1 MTAIALTI
9 AGSDSSGGA
18 GIQADLKTFAALG
31 VYGASVI
38 TALTAQ
44 NTQGVRGIH
53 DVPADFIR
61 AQIDAVFPDLDVAA
75 VKIGMLSQVAT
86 IEAVA
91 QGLVAHSA
99 KNIVLDPVMV
109 ATSGDRLLAP
119 EAVEALR
126 EKLVPRALVV
136 TPNLP
141 EAAVLVGASVAR
153 NEREMEVQAREIL
166 ALGARNVL
174 IKGGHGVGDESVDLL
189 IGEGDVVRLSAKRI
203 ATTSLHGTGCTLSS
217 AIAAGLARGLD
228 LKSAAQEAKA
238 YVTAAV
244 AAARDLHIGHGHGPL
259 HHFHATW
266 REVMTTRRTFIGAGA
281 AAAGILAAP
290 AVAQSQIQKWRMVTS
305 WPKRLPG
312 PGLSAER
319 IAERIRVLSGG
330 RIDITVHAAGELVPA
345 FEVLDAVADGV
356 AEIAHTAAFY
366 WQGKMPAAAFF
377 TTVPGGL
384 TPGEHVAWVDAGG
397 GQALWDELY
406 APFGVKPFMGGN
418 TGVCMGGW
426 FRREIRS
433 LADLRGLKLRTLG
446 LGGEV
451 YRRLGATPQTTPPAE
466 ILLSLQS
473 GVIDGAE
480 FVGPG
485 TDIALGLYRVA
496 PLYYY
501 PGFNK
506 PNGTGECIVSLK
518 IWNALPDDLK
528 AVIAHACAA
537 EANYALA
544 EMERLNAQAL
554 EVLVNE
560 HKVRLAAFPDDLI
573 AAARKQAADVVG
585 ELAGRNAIT
594 GKVHASYTAFRAR
607 TAPWSR
613 ISIESVLRAR
623 GA

>member
-1 MTAIALTI
+1 
-9 AGSDSSGGA
+9 
-18 GIQADLKTFAALG
+18 
-31 VYGASVI
+31 
-38 TALTAQ
+38 
-44 NTQGVRGIH
+44 
-53 DVPADFIR
+53 
-61 AQIDAVFPDLDVAA
+61 
-75 VKIGMLSQVAT
+75 
-86 IEAVA
+86 
-91 QGLVAHSA
+91 
-99 KNIVLDPVMV
+99 
-109 ATSGDRLLAP
+109 
-119 EAVEALR
+119 
-126 EKLVPRALVV
+126 
-136 TPNLP
+136 
-141 EAAVLVGASVAR
+141 
-153 NEREMEVQAREIL
+153 
-166 ALGARNVL
+166 
-174 IKGGHGVGDESVDLL
+174 
-189 IGEGDVVRLSAKRI
+189 
-203 ATTSLHGTGCTLSS
+203 
-217 AIAAGLARGLD
+217 
-228 LKSAAQEAKA
+228 
-238 YVTAAV
+238 
-244 AAARDLHIGHGHGPL
+244 
-259 HHFHATW
+259 
-266 REVMTTRRTFIGAGA
+266 MTTRRGFAIGAGA
-281 AAAGILAAP
+281 VAAGVVAAP
-290 AVAQSQIQKWRMVTS
+290 AVGRSQTQKWRMVTS

-312 PGLSAER
+312 PGMSAER
-319 IAERIRVLSGG
+319 IAERVRVLSAG
-330 RIDITVHAAGELVPA
+330 RIEITVHAAGEVVPA
-345 FEVLDAVADGV
+345 FEVLDAADIG
-356 AEIAHTAAFY
+356 HTAAFY
-366 WQGKMPAAAFF
+366 WQGKMPAATFF

-397 GQALWDELY
+397 GQVLWDELY

-466 ILLSLQS
+466 ILVSLQS

-518 IWNALPDDLK
+518 TWNALSDELK

-560 HKVRLAAFPDDLI
+560 HKVKLVAFPEDLI
-573 AAARKQAADVVG
+573 VAARKQANEVVG

-594 GKVHASYTAFRAR
+594 AKVYASYTAFRER

-623 GA
+623 GT